1 MTRLTTILAALALM
15 LALAAPAAAQGNLVT
30 GSASASAPA
39 VEQYDTGR
47 YDVPAPAT
55 EQYDTGRYDAP
66 APTGALPETGGASVL
81 ALGAGAL
88 LVAGGILA
96 RRLVR

>member
-15 LALAAPAAAQGNLVT
+15 LALAAPATAQGNLVT

-39 VEQYDTGR
+39 V
-47 YDVPAPAT
+47 